1 MRILA
6 IESSCDETAAAV
18 IEDGR
23 KILSNIIDTQVET
36 HALYGGVV
44 PEIASR
50 RHMETVCRVTE
61 LALQEAQVNR
71 HAVDAIAATCAPGLI
86 GALLVGANFGKSLAY
101 ALKKPFVP
109 VHHIR
114 GHIAA
119 NYLAFPE
126 LKPPFLTLVA
136 SGGHSLIVLVQD
148 YTTFQVLG
156 GTRDDAA
163 GEAFDKVAR
172 VLGVGYPGGPKI
184 DAMAKAGNPLQYKLP
199 NSHIKDAPL
208 DFSFSGLKTAV
219 INLAHNAQQKGES
232 INHADLAASFCHAVV
247 ETLVPRLA
255 LAVQQTGVKIVSC
268 AGGVAANSVLRAAL
282 EEMAQKNHCK
292 LYLPPLALCGDNA
305 AMIGSQAFYELQ
317 AGHLGNTSQNAFAT
331 AALEENICEKK
342 DKKALSKR
350 TKML

>member
-1 MRILA
+1 MKILA

-23 KILSNIIDTQVET
+23 KILSNVIDSQVET

-50 RHMETVCRVTE
+50 RHMEAVVRVTDR
-61 LALQEAQVNR
+61 ALSDAGMT
-71 HAVDAIAATCAPGLI
+71 ASDVDAVAATCAPGLI
-86 GALLVGANFGKSLAY
+86 GALLVGANFGKSLAF
-101 ALKKPFVP
+101 ALDKPFIP

-119 NYLAFPE
+119 NYLVFPE

-136 SGGHSLIVLVQD
+136 SGGHSLLVLVRD
-148 YTTFQVLG
+148 YTAFEILG

-184 DAMAKAGNPLQYKLP
+184 DAMARGGDAEKYPLPHAKV
-199 NSHIKDAPL
+199 KDAPL

-219 INLAHNAQQKGES
+219 INLAHNAAQKGEEIDKS
-232 INHADLAASFCHAVV
+232 SLAAAFCQAVV
-247 ETLVPRLA
+247 DTLVPRLELA
-255 LAVQQTGVKIVSC
+255 LSQEQVEHVVC
-268 AGGVAANSVLRAAL
+268 AGGVAANSWLRKAL
-282 EEMAQKNHCK
+282 HEMAARRHVK
-292 LYLPPLALCGDNA
+292 LYLPPLNLCGDNA
-305 AMIGSQAFYELQ
+305 AMIGSQAYYEWL
-317 AGHLGNTSQNAFAT
+317 AGNIGTTLQNAFAT
-331 AALEENICEKK
+331 AEISEKIC
-342 DKKALSKR
+342 
-350 TKML
+350 TKIS